1 MSEVVEEDDG
11 WAEAFVW
18 PYAKSRSGLERRI
31 KAERRAGRTAKQRE
45 RARKA
50 VPKKQLNIRAT
61 AKTKATLDQLCQH
74 LDQSQTEI
82 IELAIAE
89 LAAKHLGKEGQQ

>member
-1 MSEVVEEDDG
+1 VSDVEEDDG
-11 WAEAFVW
+11 WADEFLGT
-18 PYAKSRSGLERRI
+18 YAKSRSGLEARM

-61 AKTKATLDQLCQH
+61 PETKARIDRLCGQLEK
-74 LDQSQTEI
+74 SQTEI
-82 IELAIAE
+82 IELAVAE
-89 LAAKHLGKEGQQ
+89 LDARHRGKETRT